1 MPERRSSRHEPQALL
16 PEPLQVLPPERVRV
30 PGQVLPPE
38 PELPSERMPRR

>member
-1 MPERRSSRHEPQALL
+1 MLREREQVLL
-16 PEPLQVLPPERVRV
+16 PEPEQVPERVRV

>member
-1 MPERRSSRHEPQALL
+1 MLGEREQVLL
-16 PEPLQVLPPERVRV
+16 PEPEQVLPPERVRV